1 MSRLRFA
8 PLDMTRFQKAIMKFQ
23 NFSVILHSIQKNREM
38 YKISKQFSFSASHQL
53 HLLENDHPCARM
65 HGHNYLITVHL
76 HSEKLDQYG
85 FVKDY
90 KALKNVKQYIDTTL
104 DHRHL
109 NDIIPD
115 HPTSE
120 NIARFLFDRF
130 KPEIPELYAV
140 EVSETPQT
148 SCIYEP

>member
-1 MSRLRFA
+1 
-8 PLDMTRFQKAIMKFQ
+8 
-23 NFSVILHSIQKNREM
+23 M
-38 YKISKQFSFSASHQL
+38 YRISKQFSFSASHVL
-53 HLLENDHPCARM
+53 DLLPEEHPCSRL
-65 HGHNYLITVHL
+65 HGHNYLITIHL
-76 HSEKLDQYG
+76 KSETLDGLG

-90 KALKNVKQYIDTTL
+90 NSLKFVKQLIDEKL

-109 NDIIPD
+109 NSIIPES
-115 HPTSE
+115 PTSE
-120 NIARFLFDRF
+120 NIARFLYEQF

>member
-1 MSRLRFA
+1 
-8 PLDMTRFQKAIMKFQ
+8 
-23 NFSVILHSIQKNREM
+23 M
-38 YKISKQFSFSASHQL
+38 YRISKNFSFSASHQL
-53 HLLENDHPCARM
+53 DQLDKNHPCARL
-65 HGHNYLITVHL
+65 HGHNYVVRFHL
-76 HSEKLDQYG
+76 KSDILDSYG

-90 KALKNVKQYIDTTL
+90 KSLQFVEHYIQSTL

-109 NDIIPD
+109 NDVIPD

-120 NIARFLFDRF
+120 NIASFLYRRF

-140 EVSETPQT
+140 EVCETPQT

>member
-1 MSRLRFA
+1 
-8 PLDMTRFQKAIMKFQ
+8 
-23 NFSVILHSIQKNREM
+23 M
-38 YKISKQFSFSASHQL
+38 YKISKQFAFSASHVL
-53 HLLENDHPCARM
+53 NMLDKNHPCARM

-76 HSEKLDQYG
+76 QSDTLDEYG

-90 KALKNVKQYIDTTL
+90 KSLSIVKKFIDETL

-109 NDIIPD
+109 NDVIPG

-120 NIARFLFDRF
+120 NIARFIFNRF
-130 KPEIPELYAV
+130 KPELPELYAV

-148 SCIYEP
+148 SCVYAP

>member
-1 MSRLRFA
+1 
-8 PLDMTRFQKAIMKFQ
+8 
-23 NFSVILHSIQKNREM
+23 M
-38 YKISKQFSFSASHQL
+38 YKISKQFSFSASHIL
-53 HLLENDHPCARM
+53 DLLAKDHPCARM
-65 HGHNYLITVHL
+65 HGHNYVITIHL
-76 HSEKLDQYG
+76 KAEKLDEHG

-90 KALKNVKQYIDTTL
+90 NTLKIVEKYIEETL

-109 NDIIPD
+109 NDVIPG

-120 NIARFLFDRF
+120 NIAGFIYKRF

-140 EVSETPQT
+140 EVSETPKT

>member
-1 MSRLRFA
+1 
-8 PLDMTRFQKAIMKFQ
+8 
-23 NFSVILHSIQKNREM
+23 M
-38 YKISKQFSFSASHQL
+38 YRISKKISFSASHIL
-53 HLLENDHPCARM
+53 NLLGKDHPCARM
-65 HGHNYLITVHL
+65 HGHNYEITIHL
-76 HSEKLDQYG
+76 QSETLDSYG

-90 KALKNVKQYIDTTL
+90 KALKFVKQYIDATL

-109 NDIIPD
+109 NDVIPG

-120 NIARFLFDRF
+120 NIACFIYERF

>member
-1 MSRLRFA
+1 
-8 PLDMTRFQKAIMKFQ
+8 
-23 NFSVILHSIQKNREM
+23 M
-38 YKISKQFSFSASHQL
+38 YKISKQFSFSASHIL
-53 HLLENDHPCARM
+53 NLLGKDHPCARV
-65 HGHNYLITVHL
+65 HGHNYVVTVHL
-76 HSEKLDQYG
+76 KANALDKYG

-90 KALKNVKQYIDTTL
+90 KSLKIVKRYIDDAL

-109 NDIIPD
+109 NDIIPE

-120 NIARFLFDRF
+120 NIARFLFERF

>member
-1 MSRLRFA
+1 NYMF
-8 PLDMTRFQKAIMKFQ
+8 
-23 NFSVILHSIQKNREM
+23 
-38 YKISKQFSFSASHQL
+38 KISKQFAFSASHIL
-53 HLLENDHPCARM
+53 DMLGEGHPCARM
-65 HGHNYLITVHL
+65 HGHNYLITIHL
-76 HSEKLDQYG
+76 KAEQLDRFN

-90 KALKNVKQYIDTTL
+90 NELIVIERFISETL

-109 NDIIPD
+109 NDVIPG

-120 NIARFLFDRF
+120 NIARFLYDRF

-140 EVSETPQT
+140 EVSETPKT

>member
-1 MSRLRFA
+1 
-8 PLDMTRFQKAIMKFQ
+8 
-23 NFSVILHSIQKNREM
+23 M
-38 YKISKQFSFSASHQL
+38 YKISKQFAFSASHVL
-53 HLLENDHPCARM
+53 NMLDKNHPCARM

-76 HSEKLDQYG
+76 QSETLDEYG

-90 KALKNVKQYIDTTL
+90 KSLSIVKKFIDETL

-109 NDIIPD
+109 NDVIPG

-120 NIARFLFDRF
+120 NIARFIFKRF
-130 KPEIPELYAV
+130 KPELPELYAV

-148 SCIYEP
+148 SCVYAP

>member
-1 MSRLRFA
+1 MLDRL
-8 PLDMTRFQKAIMKFQ
+8 P
-23 NFSVILHSIQKNREM
+23 
-38 YKISKQFSFSASHQL
+38 
-53 HLLENDHPCARM
+53 ENHPCARM
-65 HGHNYLITVHL
+65 HGHNYLVTVHL
-76 HSEKLDQYG
+76 KSETLDECG

-90 KALKNVKQYIDTTL
+90 KDLKSVQRFVDEIL

-109 NDIIPD
+109 NDIIPG

-120 NIARFLFDRF
+120 NIARFLYEQF
-130 KPEIPELYAV
+130 KSEIPELYAV

>member
-1 MSRLRFA
+1 
-8 PLDMTRFQKAIMKFQ
+8 
-23 NFSVILHSIQKNREM
+23 M
-38 YKISKQFSFSASHQL
+38 YKISKQFSFSASHIL
-53 HLLENDHPCARM
+53 NFLSKDHPCARL
-65 HGHNYLITVHL
+65 HGHNYVITLHL
-76 HSEKLDQYG
+76 QAKNLDKYG

-90 KALKNVKQYIDTTL
+90 NSLKTVEKYIEDSL

-120 NIARFLFDRF
+120 NIAKFIYNRFIQ
-130 KPEIPELYAV
+130 EIPELYAV
-140 EVSETPQT
+140 EVSETPKT

>member
-1 MSRLRFA
+1 
-8 PLDMTRFQKAIMKFQ
+8 
-23 NFSVILHSIQKNREM
+23 M
-38 YKISKQFSFSASHQL
+38 YKISKQFSFSASHVL
-53 HLLENDHPCARM
+53 SLLGKEHPCARM

-76 HSEKLDQYG
+76 KSETLDEYG

-90 KALKNVKQYIDTTL
+90 KTLKIVKQFLDETF

-109 NDIIPD
+109 NDVMPEQ
-115 HPTSE
+115 PTSE
-120 NIARFLFDRF
+120 NIARFIYERF
-130 KPEIPELYAV
+130 KPELPELYAV

>member
-1 MSRLRFA
+1 
-8 PLDMTRFQKAIMKFQ
+8 
-23 NFSVILHSIQKNREM
+23 M
-38 YKISKQFSFSASHQL
+38 YKISKQFSFSASHVL
-53 HLLENDHPCARM
+53 DLLPKDHTCARL
-65 HGHNYLITVHL
+65 HGHNYVITVHL
-76 HSEKLDQYG
+76 KSENLDAYG

-90 KALKNVKQYIDTTL
+90 KDLKTVKQFIDENL

-109 NDIIPD
+109 NDVIPEP
-115 HPTSE
+115 PTSE
-120 NIARFLFDRF
+120 NIARFLYDRF

>member
-1 MSRLRFA
+1 
-8 PLDMTRFQKAIMKFQ
+8 
-23 NFSVILHSIQKNREM
+23 
-38 YKISKQFSFSASHQL
+38 
-53 HLLENDHPCARM
+53 M
-65 HGHNYLITVHL
+65 HGHNYTITIHL
-76 HSEKLDQYG
+76 KAEDVDRHG

-90 KALKNVKQYIDTTL
+90 NALGNVEKYIEDKL

-109 NDIIPD
+109 NDVIPE

-120 NIARFLFDRF
+120 NIAKFIFNRF

-140 EVSETPQT
+140 EVSETPKT

>member
-1 MSRLRFA
+1 
-8 PLDMTRFQKAIMKFQ
+8 
-23 NFSVILHSIQKNREM
+23 M
-38 YKISKQFSFSASHQL
+38 YKISKQFSFSASHVL
-53 HLLENDHPCARM
+53 SLLDKDHPCARM
-65 HGHNYLITVHL
+65 HGHNYVITVHL
-76 HSEKLDQYG
+76 KSQELDEYG

-90 KALKNVKQYIDTTL
+90 KALKIVKEYIDQTL

-109 NDIIPD
+109 NDVILG

-120 NIARFLFDRF
+120 NIAKFIYDKF

-148 SCIYEP
+148 NCMYEP